1 MTPFNPNEPRVPAGN
16 PDGGQWTN
24 GGGGSSPNFPS
35 GDTSSYHVVQ
45 LREATSDV
53 KRVSETIAPGFI
65 VDRFDKT
72 GDPLIDTMT
81 ALLLNRTA
89 FAHVVV
95 GRGVGAAYGSRV
107 HTEFAKTVRL
117 QEIPGVEVEQSFD
130 NEGDIAKYGADG
142 SVRTDVILRDSNSK
156 VIGVWDLKTGTAR
169 LEPKRVRELRDQL
182 RIGPE
187 VPVIEVHIGRGAANK
202 EMTIQCDPPLP
213 DCCIF

>member
-1 MTPFNPNEPRVPAGN
+1 
-16 PDGGQWTN
+16 
-24 GGGGSSPNFPS
+24 
-35 GDTSSYHVVQ
+35 VQ

-53 KRVSETIAPGFI
+53 IRVSETIAPGFI

-130 NEGDIAKYGADG
+130 NEGDMPNMEQTAA
-142 SVRTDVILRDSNSK
+142 SERTSFSETPIRRSLESGILRP
-156 VIGVWDLKTGTAR
+156 VRRDLS
-169 LEPKRVRELRDQL
+169 PKESGSFA
-182 RIGPE
+182 I
-187 VPVIEVHIGRGAANK
+187 N
-202 EMTIQCDPPLP
+202 
-213 DCCIF
+213 